1 MVVEDENVGNEGQT
15 NATVQRREEEF
26 KRKLTEEGK
35 AIVVE
40 ESKGRIG
47 RDKVGGRKG
56 GRSTYIGEKWEPSE
70 RAIKE
75 GETVVEE
82 HCAISHRDCKGRREA
97 TAE

>member
-47 RDKVGGRKG
+47 RDKVGGRK
-56 GRSTYIGEKWEPSE
+56 
-70 RAIKE
+70 E
-75 GETVVEE
+75 GEVHTLERNGNQVKEQ
-82 HCAISHRDCKGRREA
+82 
-97 TAE
+97 